1 MEKVTSP
8 GQSCD
13 TLKFNLQ
20 NQANVVSILDIP
32 YHNVRQNSNSYVHT
46 ILSKAAAIAPEPP
59 VNAPGWD
66 NILY

>member
-1 MEKVTSP
+1 MEKVSSP

-20 NQANVVSILDIP
+20 NQANVVSTLDIP

-46 ILSKAAAIAPEPP
+46 ILSKVASTAPEPT